1 MPQSAQIR
9 RGLQALRQKFRA
21 RYKSPGTSSQPD
33 LHSKKSSYSSANAIP
48 LHSHQNCIEQD
59 LYVSRKASRKTAGKT
74 PDIRTVAALAKV
86 SIATVSRTINGSP
99 LVSERLSKRVWQAI
113 RQLNYF
119 PNTHAR
125 TLVSGRSRLFGI
137 IVENITNPFFP
148 ELIQS
153 FEKIA
158 VAHGYE
164 ILVSSTNS
172 DPAVLTTC
180 VRRMLERKVEGVAV
194 LTFGEEEPVLDQLTN
209 HDVPMVL
216 AEFKLED
223 HPKTSTILLDYTT
236 GLRAAVDHLAGL
248 GHRKIGFM
256 AGPHT
261 LHSAITRENDFRT
274 AMKAASL
281 PIESTWVIECDHTL
295 RGGVAGFDRLRALG
309 KQPTAVICSNDM
321 TAIGVLRAAYMA
333 ELRVPQ
339 DLSVIGL
346 DDIDFAEFT
355 LPPLTT
361 IRLSRADL
369 ARAAFEALRQ
379 QAEDPNDPNIQ
390 REFLVS
396 TSLVVRGSTA
406 APSAGE

>member
-1 MPQSAQIR
+1 LQSQ
-9 RGLQALRQKFRA
+9 QKSFFKDRFVV
-21 RYKSPGTSSQPD
+21 RKSKQ
-33 LHSKKSSYSSANAIP
+33 
-48 LHSHQNCIEQD
+48 
-59 LYVSRKASRKTAGKT
+59 KTAGKT

-99 LVSERLSKRVWQAI
+99 VVSDRLSKRVWAAI
-113 RQLNYF
+113 EQLKYF

-125 TLVSGRSRLFGI
+125 SLVSGRSRILGI

-153 FEKIA
+153 FEEIA

-164 ILVSSTNS
+164 ILVSSSNS
-172 DPAVLTTC
+172 DPVVLTNC

-194 LTFGEEEPVLDQLTN
+194 LTFGEEEPVLDQLVH
-209 HDVPMVL
+209 HDIPMVL
-216 AEFKLED
+216 AEFRPD
-223 HPKTSTILLDYTT
+223 DPKVSTILLDYTT
-236 GLRAAVDHLAGL
+236 GIQAAINHLAAL
-248 GHRKIGFM
+248 GHSKIAFL
-256 AGPHT
+256 AGPHK
-261 LHSAITRENDFRT
+261 LHSAITRENDCRA
-274 AMKAASL
+274 AMEAAGL
-281 PIESTWVIECDHTL
+281 AIQKKWVIECDHTL
-295 RGGVAGFDRLRALG
+295 KGGVAGFGRLRALPA
-309 KQPTAVICSNDM
+309 QPTAILCSNDM
-321 TAIGVLRAAYMA
+321 TAIGVLRAAYM
-333 ELRVPQ
+333 EGLRVPQ

-361 IRLSRADL
+361 IRLSRVDL

-379 QAEDPNDPNIQ
+379 QAEDPHNPNMK

-406 APSAGE
+406 APPAGAR

>member
-1 MPQSAQIR
+1 MVR
-9 RGLQALRQKFRA
+9 RG
-21 RYKSPGTSSQPD
+21 T
-33 LHSKKSSYSSANAIP
+33 
-48 LHSHQNCIEQD
+48 
-59 LYVSRKASRKTAGKT
+59 RKTAAKA

-99 LVSERLSKRVWQAI
+99 AVSDRLSKRVWLAI
-113 RQLNYF
+113 EHLNYF

-125 TLVSGRSRLFGI
+125 SLVSGRSRILGI

-153 FEKIA
+153 FEEIA

-164 ILVSSTNS
+164 ILVSSSNG
-172 DPAVLTTC
+172 DAAVLTNC

-194 LTFGEEEPVLDQLTN
+194 LTFGQEEPVLDRLVHHN
-209 HDVPMVL
+209 IPMVL
-216 AEFKLED
+216 AEFKLD
-223 HPKTSTILLDYTT
+223 DPKAATILLDYTT
-236 GLRAAVDHLAGL
+236 GIRAAVNHLVDLGHQRIAFLAGPQ
-248 GHRKIGFM
+248 K
-256 AGPHT
+256 

-274 AMKAASL
+274 AMGAAGL
-281 PIESTWVIECDHTL
+281 QIQKKWIIECDHTL
-295 RGGVAGFDRLRALG
+295 KGGVAGYGKLHALATR
-309 KQPTAVICSNDM
+309 PTAILCSNDM
-321 TAIGVLRAAYMA
+321 TAIGVLRAAYM
-333 ELRVPQ
+333 EGLRVPQ

-361 IRLSRADL
+361 IRLSRTDL
-369 ARAAFEALRQ
+369 AHAAFEALRQ
-379 QAEDPNDPNIQ
+379 QAEDPGNPKIQ

-406 APSAGE
+406 APAAGGR

>member
-1 MPQSAQIR
+1 MA
-9 RGLQALRQKFRA
+9 
-21 RYKSPGTSSQPD
+21 
-33 LHSKKSSYSSANAIP
+33 
-48 LHSHQNCIEQD
+48 
-59 LYVSRKASRKTAGKT
+59 RKATRKTVAKT

-99 LVSERLSKRVWQAI
+99 AVSERLTKRVWQAI
-113 RQLNYF
+113 EQLNYF

-153 FEKIA
+153 FEEIA
-158 VAHGYE
+158 VANGYE

-172 DPAVLTTC
+172 DPAILTTC

-194 LTFGEEEPVLDQLTN
+194 MTFGEEEPVLDQLA
-209 HDVPMVL
+209 HRDVPMVM
-216 AEFKLED
+216 AEFHLD
-223 HPKTSTILLDYTT
+223 DPKASTILMDYST
-236 GLRAAVDHLAGL
+236 GIRAAVNHLAEL
-248 GHRKIGFM
+248 GHRKIAFL
-256 AGPHT
+256 AGPHV

-274 AMKAASL
+274 AMQKAGLA
-281 PIESTWVIECDHTL
+281 IQKQWIIECDHTL
-295 RGGVAGFDRLRALG
+295 KGGVAGFEQLQSLPDH
-309 KQPTAVICSNDM
+309 PTAIICSNDM
-321 TAIGVLRAAYMA
+321 TAIGVLRAAYM
-333 ELRVPQ
+333 EGLHVPQ

-346 DDIDFAEFT
+346 DDISFAEFT

-361 IRLSRADL
+361 IRLSRTDL
-369 ARAAFEALRQ
+369 ARAAFDALRLQ
-379 QAEDPNDPNIQ
+379 VERNGLPTVQ

-406 APSAGE
+406 APAGKR

>member
-1 MPQSAQIR
+1 LRALFESAC
-9 RGLQALRQKFRA
+9 A
-21 RYKSPGTSSQPD
+21 PTQPD
-33 LHSKKSSYSSANAIP
+33 LHSKKSAYISANAIP

-59 LYVSRKASRKTAGKT
+59 PYVSRKASRKTAGKT

-153 FEKIA
+153 FEEIA

-164 ILVSSTNS
+164 ILVSSSNS
-172 DPAVLTTC
+172 DPIILTQC

-194 LTFGEEEPVLDQLTN
+194 MTFGEEEPVLDQLVHRN
-209 HDVPMVL
+209 VPIVL
-216 AEFKLED
+216 AEFKLND
-223 HPKTSTILLDYTT
+223 PKASTILLDYST
-236 GLRAAVDHLAGL
+236 GIHEAVNHLVTL
-248 GHRKIGFM
+248 GHSKIAFL
-256 AGPHT
+256 AGPHK

-274 AMKAASL
+274 AMKAARL
-281 PIESTWVIECDHTL
+281 PIQKEWIIECDHTL
-295 RGGVAGFDRLRALG
+295 KGGVAGFGNFRSLAKR
-309 KQPTAVICSNDM
+309 PSAVICSNDM
-321 TAIGVLRAAYMA
+321 TAIGVLRAAYL
-333 ELRVPQ
+333 EGLRVPQ

-355 LPPLTT
+355 LPALTT
-361 IRLSRADL
+361 ICLSRAEL

-379 QAEDPNDPNIQ
+379 QAENPNDPNRK

-396 TSLVVRGSTA
+396 TRLVVRGSTA
-406 APSAGE
+406 APSASKR

>member
-1 MPQSAQIR
+1 VVR
-9 RGLQALRQKFRA
+9 RGA
-21 RYKSPGTSSQPD
+21 
-33 LHSKKSSYSSANAIP
+33 
-48 LHSHQNCIEQD
+48 
-59 LYVSRKASRKTAGKT
+59 RKTVLKT

-86 SIATVSRTINGSP
+86 SIATVSRTINNSP
-99 LVSERLSKRVWQAI
+99 AVSERLAKRVWQAI
-113 RQLNYF
+113 EQLNYF

-125 TLVSGRSRLFGI
+125 SLVSGRSRILGI

-153 FEKIA
+153 FEEIA

-164 ILVSSTNS
+164 ILVSSTNG

-194 LTFGEEEPVLDQLTN
+194 LSFGAEEPVLDQLVN
-209 HDVPMVL
+209 RDIPIVL
-216 AEFKLED
+216 AEFHLD
-223 HPKTSTILLDYTT
+223 DPKVSTILMDYST
-236 GLRAAVDHLAGL
+236 GIHEAVNHLVGL
-248 GHRKIGFM
+248 GHSKIAFL
-256 AGPHT
+256 AGPHR

-274 AMKAASL
+274 AMQDAGLA
-281 PIESTWVIECDHTL
+281 IETKWVIECDHTL
-295 RGGVAGFDRLRALG
+295 KGGVAGFAQLQTLSARPSAI
-309 KQPTAVICSNDM
+309 ICSNDM
-321 TAIGVLRAAYMA
+321 TAIGVLRAAYM
-333 ELRVPQ
+333 EGLRVP
-339 DLSVIGL
+339 DDVSVIGL

-379 QAEDPNDPNIQ
+379 QAEDPGNPKMQ

-406 APSAGE
+406 APTAGA